1 MSRGLLALTLVLV
14 SFPGAGA
21 SDTSHFIDQLDCA
34 SGPYSLHLPKTYDE
48 VRKIGTLQ
56 SERLGKTQDLGEYK
70 TQDRQLIF
78 NGLRLGIVTYSNDPD
93 KYDVTSAEIRSSTW
107 RIAGPFRVGAVLP
120 AKVGDVSTKELAGTA
135 TIEFSG
141 DTDTIRMRLIG
152 RRISSL
158 IYLCSS
164 G

>member
-1 MSRGLLALTLVLV
+1 MSRALLAVTLVLL
-14 SFPGAGA
+14 SFSDARA
-21 SDTSHFIDQLDCA
+21 ADTSHYIDQLTCT
-34 SGPYSLHLPKTYDE
+34 SGPYSLRLPKTYDE
-48 VRKIGTLQ
+48 VRKIGNLQ
-56 SERLGKTQDLGEYK
+56 SERLGKTQDFREYK

-78 NGLRLGIVTYSNDPD
+78 NGLRLGIVTYSDDPD
-93 KYDVTSAEIRSSTW
+93 KYDVTSAEIRSSGW
-107 RIAGPFRVGAVLP
+107 RIAGPFRVGGVLP
-120 AKVGDVSTKELAGTA
+120 AKVGDLSTKELSGTA